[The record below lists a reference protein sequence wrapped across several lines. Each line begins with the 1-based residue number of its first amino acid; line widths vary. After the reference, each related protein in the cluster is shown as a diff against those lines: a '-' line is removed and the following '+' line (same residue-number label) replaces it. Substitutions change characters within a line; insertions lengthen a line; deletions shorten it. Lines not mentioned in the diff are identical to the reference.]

1 MSNIVKIR
9 PIKKLTWSGFVRY
22 KNTKDYIVPHFDT
35 SGTIVTGLTKD
46 EEEDL
51 GKKLKRDLS
60 PSSLFWRDYAIIMT
74 EKEKE
79 LNLENP
85 EHVLAYKLMLAHQR
99 VANSET
105 ERHNWPA
112 ADYIIYNEETEAKV
126 KNEKFSSKRKAVTV
140 FNELTPLEMR
150 NILKLYPGFVN
161 TESVSSEIVEAKLFE
176 FVEANPDEFVA
187 KVKDKKLEMKIF
199 LKDLTS
205 SRILRKNKTS
215 FYYGDDFLGHDEEST
230 ISYLD
235 DLKNQDLKI
244 DLKQQLQKAK
254 G

>member
-9 PIKKLTWSGFVRY
+9 PIKKVTWSGFVRY
-22 KNTKDYIVPHFDT
+22 KNTKDYIVPHFD
-35 SGTIVTGLTKD
+35 SGGTIVTGLNKED
-46 EEEDL
+46 EKRLSEL
-51 GKKLKRDLS
+51 LKRDLS
-60 PSSLFWRDYAIIMT
+60 PSSIFWRDYAIVMT

-79 LNLENP
+79 LNIDNP
-85 EHVLAYKLMLAHQR
+85 EHELAYKLMLAHMR

-105 ERHNWPA
+105 ERHLWPA
-112 ADYIIYNEETEAKV
+112 ADYVIYNEETDAKV
-126 KNEKFSSKRKAVTV
+126 KNEKFSAKRKAVTL
-140 FNELTPLEMR
+140 FNELTPIEMR

-161 TESVSSEIVEAKLFE
+161 TESVSMEIVEAKLFE

-199 LKDLTS
+199 LKDLVS